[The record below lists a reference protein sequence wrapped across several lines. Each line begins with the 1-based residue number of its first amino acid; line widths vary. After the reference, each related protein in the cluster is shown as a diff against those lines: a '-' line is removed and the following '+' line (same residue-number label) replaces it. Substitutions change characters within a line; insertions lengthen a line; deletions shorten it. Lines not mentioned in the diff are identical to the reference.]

1 MKNRH
6 YDCIVLHITPFLIVW
21 NKFSANEGASLSMF
35 KWVEF
40 MVSMATCLYVSV
52 SSTEQSPA
60 ESVCTSAGLVEPLC
74 VTGLWCVI
82 LLVLREPYKARHS
95 SLYKLSGEE
104 TSLFVYCM
112 SYADLFDTGP
122 VSLTLKL
129 S

>member
-1 MKNRH
+1 ML
-6 YDCIVLHITPFLIVW
+6 DITPG
-21 NKFSANEGASLSMF
+21 FSLFGIIAANEGASFVQVGGVYGIYGDL
-35 KWVEF
+35 
-40 MVSMATCLYVSV
+40 LYVSV